1 MKDKFMKNPQ
11 TKEFIEL
18 LKNYPDQ
25 FEPDLEL
32 TKPAQELCKKLYGD
46 KSYKKKCEKKEKI

>member
-1 MKDKFMKNPQ
+1 MKNPQ
-11 TKEFIEL
+11 TKEFVEL